1 MKIKPGKGATQ
12 DGPGVSIELT
22 GDEVAAAIE
31 AWIAAQGVRAD
42 MCMRTRVALSSQR
55 AKRYVAAGLAASR
68 PI

>member
-31 AWIAAQGVRAD
+31 QGRRA
-42 MCMRTRVALSSQR
+42 SSDYS
-55 AKRYVAAGLAASR
+55 A
-68 PI
+68 